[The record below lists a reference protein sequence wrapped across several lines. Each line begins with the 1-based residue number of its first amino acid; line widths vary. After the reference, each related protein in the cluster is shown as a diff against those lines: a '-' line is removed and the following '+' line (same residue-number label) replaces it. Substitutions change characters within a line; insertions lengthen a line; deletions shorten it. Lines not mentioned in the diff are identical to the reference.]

1 MLRVSSAILV
11 IYWCEWLIRYNYVIA
26 TGYSEVQVF
35 RNLSSSIPST
45 IKRRAI
51 ALSSLLLTNQYS
63 RMFLHTCL
71 IVCASIAAVECH
83 SQLAAILHAVCCCVL
98 SHFLYS
104 ITGFHNTFTALYLN
118 VVLILPS
125 GWVRGIVILT
135 VVVHSYL
142 SPGLIKLFVGGREW
156 ISSGT
161 LKATLVA
168 YEPRAKC
175 RPLSNLLRRSKSV
188 CVMIN
193 ISTLVLECVIV
204 PLLFVVETYCA
215 SQLLSPLEN
224 DGGGGGGD
232 NNGGGG
238 ECGVVARQY
247 KIFVMASI
255 CAFHCGIYCCTGL
268 QFTDQM
274 VSVVF
279 GIMIGS
285 HDLSVV
291 AAASSSSDLTEY
303 LFAFV
308 MLISLFVSVWY
319 QLDSWPLNG
328 LAIFPFNVKQILL
341 LQNIDKQIRFVVVP
355 DQFQSSLRVGHVVK
369 DFNAEAHDLFRL
381 SSSLEINVATVFNPE
396 FFKALGLGEQHHA
409 EKLTDSK
416 CSPEFVRQ
424 TIGNLRHWL
433 VRDQPYC
440 SSVTGKSLTCV
451 VAMDREYKVV
461 CV

>member
-1 MLRVSSAILV
+1 M
-11 IYWCEWLIRYNYVIA
+11 
-26 TGYSEVQVF
+26 
-35 RNLSSSIPST
+35 
-45 IKRRAI
+45 
-51 ALSSLLLTNQYS
+51 
-63 RMFLHTCL
+63 
-71 IVCASIAAVECH
+71 
-83 SQLAAILHAVCCCVL
+83 
-98 SHFLYS
+98 
-104 ITGFHNTFTALYLN
+104 
-118 VVLILPS
+118 
-125 GWVRGIVILT
+125 ILT

-168 YEPRAKC
+168 YAPRAKC

-308 MLISLFVSVWY
+308 MVVSLFVSVWY

-328 LAIFPFNVKQILL
+328 LAIFPFNVKQIIL

-381 SSSLEINVATVFNPE
+381 SSSLEMNVATVFNPE
-396 FFKALGLGEQHHA
+396 FFKALGLGEQHQA
-409 EKLTDSK
+409 EKLADSN
-416 CSPEFVRQ
+416 CSHEFVRH
-424 TIGNLRHWL
+424 TMANLRHWL

-440 SSVTGKSLTCV
+440 SRVTGKSLTCV

>member
-1 MLRVSSAILV
+1 
-11 IYWCEWLIRYNYVIA
+11 
-26 TGYSEVQVF
+26 
-35 RNLSSSIPST
+35 
-45 IKRRAI
+45 
-51 ALSSLLLTNQYS
+51 
-63 RMFLHTCL
+63 
-71 IVCASIAAVECH
+71 
-83 SQLAAILHAVCCCVL
+83 
-98 SHFLYS
+98 
-104 ITGFHNTFTALYLN
+104 
-118 VVLILPS
+118 
-125 GWVRGIVILT
+125 
-135 VVVHSYL
+135 
-142 SPGLIKLFVGGREW
+142 
-156 ISSGT
+156 
-161 LKATLVA
+161 
-168 YEPRAKC
+168 
-175 RPLSNLLRRSKSV
+175 
-188 CVMIN
+188 
-193 ISTLVLECVIV
+193 
-204 PLLFVVETYCA
+204 
-215 SQLLSPLEN
+215 LEN

-291 AAASSSSDLTEY
+291 VAASSPSDLTEY

-328 LAIFPFNVKQILL
+328 LAIFPFNVKQIIL

-396 FFKALGLGEQHHA
+396 FFKALGLGEQHQA

-416 CSPEFVRQ
+416 CSP
-424 TIGNLRHWL
+424 
-433 VRDQPYC
+433 
-440 SSVTGKSLTCV
+440 
-451 VAMDREYKVV
+451 
-461 CV
+461 

>member
-11 IYWCEWLIRYNYVIA
+11 IYWCEWLIRYNYGIA

-35 RNLSSSIPST
+35 RNLSSFLPST
-45 IKRRAI
+45 IKRLAV

-71 IVCASIAAVECH
+71 IVCASVAAVECH

-104 ITGFHNTFTALYLN
+104 ITGFHNTFTTLYLN

-135 VVVHSYL
+135 VVIHSYL

-161 LKATLVA
+161 LRATLVA

-204 PLLFVVETYCA
+204 PLLFAVETYCA

-224 DGGGGGGD
+224 DGGGD
-232 NNGGGG
+232 NNGGG

-247 KIFVMASI
+247 KLFVMASI

-291 AAASSSSDLTEY
+291 AASSSSSSHLTEY

-308 MLISLFVSVWY
+308 VLISLFVSVWY

-328 LAIFPFNVKQILL
+328 LAIFPFNVKQIIL

-396 FFKALGLGEQHHA
+396 FFKALGLGEQHQP

-416 CSPEFVRQ
+416 CSQEFIQQ
-424 TIGNLRHWL
+424 TIANLRHWL

-440 SSVTGKSLTCV
+440 SSVTGKLLTYV

-461 CV
+461 